1 MIPIG
6 LKNELKKERG
16 FNLKYTVMSK
26 DLKAKVKATGKTIM
40 VYRSKIRNTYISSED
55 FETEYKAEELTM
67 L

>member
-1 MIPIG
+1 
-6 LKNELKKERG
+6 
-16 FNLKYTVMSK
+16 MSK